1 MAARD
6 RARKGPGLRLDVPQ
20 RDALPAHAPK
30 AVPLPVPLPL
40 PAGVPRPLPLP
51 IPQPL
56 PLPQAPPGN
65 GHAGYRQPLPP
76 VSGSWVNCHV
86 PEPAALTTERVNK
99 VQLDELEKL
108 GVLGQGAGGRVYKVR
123 HRLTNKVY
131 ALKVIANKH
140 DDAVRQQIVQEMQ
153 ILQRSRCQQIVQ
165 CYNVFDVGGQI
176 SFVLEYM
183 DGGTL
188 SDVMKLYG
196 QIPEPY
202 LVEVTKQ
209 VLLGLIYLHTN
220 HIVHRDIKPSNL
232 LINRRQEV
240 KIADFGVSSM
250 LENTLAQC
258 NSYVGTSAYMAPERI
273 NPEITSGKYNGYA
286 SDIWSL
292 GLTLLECLQGRFPYA
307 IPGQQNDWMGLYS
320 AIVMNDPPQ
329 APPDSSHEF
338 VSFINACLQKDFSM
352 RPTAARLLKHPW
364 LFKFQGQSA
373 DLSRLL
379 PPNT

>member
-20 RDALPAHAPK
+20 RGALPAHAPK

-76 VSGSWVNCHV
+76 VSGSWV
-86 PEPAALTTERVNK
+86 
-99 VQLDELEKL
+99 
-108 GVLGQGAGGRVYKVR
+108 
-123 HRLTNKVY
+123 Y

-140 DDAVRQQIVQEMQ
+140 DDAVRQQIVQEME